1 MLLVL
6 FTGPHALISAAR
18 CLCARLPELN
28 SAYVCMHA
36 CGAVQVQVQLS
47 VRQ

>member
-6 FTGPHALISAAR
+6 FTGTHALHFAAR
-18 CLCARLPELN
+18 SLGARLPELN
-28 SAYVCMHA
+28 SAYVCIHA

>member
-6 FTGPHALISAAR
+6 FAGPHALLFAAR

-36 CGAVQVQVQLS
+36 CGAVQVHAQLS
-47 VRQ
+47 VRL